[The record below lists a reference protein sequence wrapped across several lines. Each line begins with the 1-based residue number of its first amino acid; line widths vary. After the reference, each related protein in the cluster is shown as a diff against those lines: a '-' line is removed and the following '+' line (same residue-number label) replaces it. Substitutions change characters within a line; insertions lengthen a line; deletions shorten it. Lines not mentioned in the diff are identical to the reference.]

1 MKNSTFLKGLFATS
15 LACFCMSMPAFA
27 QEEGGDE
34 SPTTVKVYQLTD
46 HITSG
51 KSYAIG
57 VQTDQGWFLASAPW
71 GWGGL
76 FLCQTKVEI
85 DDNSQIRPT
94 EYDLPVFVIT
104 EEDKGYTLVAQ
115 EGVYIGAEKPAGS
128 DDGKDDGKGETKD
141 DGKDDGKDDVVTG
154 VFLNNSTL
162 TEDSYWNFTFD
173 DGTGGFAIKNIATEM
188 SVGLDVVML
197 PSEDENGNPI
207 VSYDYRLAPFV
218 DLTAEYSAPIYLF
231 EMSEQVAGIDGME
244 YDQVNAPKYVY
255 NLSGMMVG
263 KSTEGLNPGVYVVKQ
278 GKSVKKVVVD

>member
-15 LACFCMSMPAFA
+15 LACFCMSMPAWA
-27 QEEGGDE
+27 QEDGGDE
-34 SPTTVKVYQLTD
+34 TTPTTVKVYQMTD
-46 HITSG
+46 QITSG
-51 KSYAIG
+51 KSYVIG
-57 VQTDQGWFLASAPW
+57 VLTDQGWYVASAPW

-76 FLCQTKVEI
+76 FLCQMKVET
-85 DDNSQIRPT
+85 DDNNDGLQIRPT

-141 DGKDDGKDDVVTG
+141 DGKDDGKDDVITG

-162 TEDSYWNFTFD
+162 TEDSYWDIVYDDELEGFTM
-173 DGTGGFAIKNIATEM
+173 KNKATAME
-188 SVGLDVVML
+188 VGLDVMMY
-197 PSEDENGNPI
+197 PSGDGI
-207 VSYDYRLAPFV
+207 TYDYRLAPFV
-218 DLTAEYSAPIYLF
+218 DLTEEYKVPLYLF
-231 EMSEQVAGIDGME
+231 EMSEQVAGIGGME

-263 KSTEGLNPGVYVVKQ
+263 KSTEGLNPGIYVVKQ
-278 GKSVKKVVVD
+278 GQSVKKVVVD